1 MGSSGWFWVIPGRSL
16 EKSIY
21 QAWLCTKFNGKM
33 NEMREFLFL
42 HFTGINY
49 FNFFWR
55 G

>member
-1 MGSSGWFWVIPGRSL
+1 
-16 EKSIY
+16 
-21 QAWLCTKFNGKM
+21 M
-33 NEMREFLFL
+33 NKMREFLFL

>member
-1 MGSSGWFWVIPGRSL
+1 
-16 EKSIY
+16 
-21 QAWLCTKFNGKM
+21 M